1 MSKPSEFQAEYLVVK
16 QVNYGRKVGESIGS
30 LGYGRVV
37 WLNGELKGDAQ
48 REPVAAYVE
57 PHGIVYVDPQCL
69 TPTRATVRHL

>member
-16 QVNYGRKVGESIGS
+16 QTAYGRKAGEAVGS

-37 WLNGELKGDAQ
+37 WLNGELQPDRQ

-57 PHGIVYVDPQCL
+57 PHGLVYIDPQCL
-69 TPTRATVRHL
+69 TPSRATVRHL